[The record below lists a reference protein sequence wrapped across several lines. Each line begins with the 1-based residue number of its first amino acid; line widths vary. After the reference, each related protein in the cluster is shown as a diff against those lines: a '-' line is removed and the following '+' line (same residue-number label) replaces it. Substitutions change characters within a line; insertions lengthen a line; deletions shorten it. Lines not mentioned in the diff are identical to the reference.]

1 MNSNQ
6 ANEYIKDQLEY
17 YLRLKGIDTNNKF
30 RCLNPNHKDEHP
42 SMSIDRTSGSGPHC
56 KCFACDAYYDTFDL
70 IGIDFGLTD
79 SREIFQKAYDFFSL
93 QVDTEFKTP
102 RNVPERPKNARKSPK
117 WYSNPNKSIYA
128 PRIENISKTEIYDHH
143 SSNNFFPLK
152 VKKESTFLSLKN
164 NCKKVKS
171 PKMPLRGSRINFIS
185 QKGNFIRNMINPQKN
200 VFKSKTEASES
211 ESHKFDNHDFFSLQV
226 KNVLQKQ
233 SDGVTLNPR
242 MPQGI
247 QNGQRGPLDKRIRT
261 DLQLS
266 YPFEVE
272 RNLPEQLSS
281 SSLHCVEGSNIC
293 LASSCGHLEGSG
305 DGFGK
310 SVTQSTAFERRKHR
324 HFSIDKV
331 HEELLNNSFALNH
344 YENRGLSLDIIKKY
358 KLGYAEGGYNSLL
371 KDYKEFWSFSRK
383 ADLYKYV
390 FPYFD
395 TGGKCT
401 YFLTEIVDRSQIDDY
416 NGKYRKISKG
426 KSDIESQIFNERYL
440 KLNTPGVIFI
450 CEGIY
455 DALSVEEVGGFAV
468 AFVGTAHRR
477 FLSLCEKYNPNTTFV
492 ISLDN
497 DKAGKE
503 SAERVMNG
511 LDDLGIRYIIKSPV
525 GKDFNDDLVSNRELF
540 SKYIK
545 DSIKEAEY
553 KLNEVQKEYVQKS
566 VQNDLKEFKR
576 KIMNKSLFLSTGISS
591 LDSLLDGGL
600 YSGLYCVGA
609 VSSLGKT
616 TFCLQIIDNI
626 ARSGTDCLV
635 FSLEMSKYELIAK
648 SISRHSLL
656 EDLKQ
661 NDSVIHAKTTRSIM
675 NKYHEYD
682 ENDERIIESAM
693 KSYSEYADKIYINEG
708 IGNIGVDQIRKE
720 VENHVKIMKRSPVV
734 LVDYLQILSPNDYVG
749 TDKQNVDKS
758 VLELKRLSR
767 DYNIPVIGISSFN
780 RDNYMSSVNM
790 ASFKES
796 GAIEYSSD
804 VLIGL
809 QYDGMDWQEG
819 EGEKDRLKRI
829 RELINS
835 FLVKGKTGRSQ
846 RIQVKI
852 LKNRNGSKGSTCL
865 EFFPMFNYFKD
876 VEF

>member
-1 MNSNQ
+1 MNLNQ
-6 ANEYIKDQLEY
+6 ANEYIKEQLEY
-17 YLRLKGIDTNNKF
+17 YLHLKGIDTNNKF
-30 RCLNPNHKDEHP
+30 RCLNPNHEDNHP
-42 SMSIDRTSGSGPHC
+42 SMSIDKTSRSGPHC

-79 SREIFQKAYDFFSL
+79 NREIFQQAYDFFSL
-93 QVDTEFKTP
+93 QVDTKFKMPRNAPQRPGFERKTP
-102 RNVPERPKNARKSPK
+102 R
-117 WYSNPNKSIYA
+117 WYSVPNKSIYA
-128 PRIENISKTEIYDHH
+128 PKIENMSKTEIYRLSD
-143 SSNNFFPLK
+143 NFFPLK
-152 VKKESTFLSLKN
+152 VKKNSTLLENDCEKT
-164 NCKKVKS
+164 KS
-171 PKMPLRGSRINFIS
+171 PEMPLRSPRIDFKASEYNFT
-185 QKGNFIRNMINPQKN
+185 KN
-200 VFKSKTEASES
+200 RITPSKNAFKSELEASES
-211 ESHKFDNHDFFSLQV
+211 QESNFFSLKV

-233 SDGVTLNPR
+233 NDGVIIDCE

-247 QNGQRGPLDKRIRT
+247 QNGQEGPSDKRISKP
-261 DLQLS
+261 S
-266 YPFEVE
+266 YPFEVKN
-272 RNLPEQLSS
+272 NLPGSS
-281 SSLHCVEGSNIC
+281 SSLHCVEASDIC

-310 SVTQSTAFERRKHR
+310 SATCTAFERRKQR

-331 HEELLNNSFALNH
+331 HDELLNNPSALNH
-344 YENRGLSLDIIKKY
+344 YKSRGLSLNIIKKY
-358 KLGYAEGGYNSLL
+358 KLGYTEGGYNSLL
-371 KDYKEFWSFSRK
+371 KDYKEFWSCSRK
-383 ADLYKYV
+383 AILYKYV

-395 TGGKCT
+395 TGGECT
-401 YFLTEIVDRSQIDDY
+401 YFLTEIADRSQIDDY

-426 KSDIESQIFNERYL
+426 QSDIESQIFNERYL
-440 KLNTPGVIFI
+440 KLNTPHVIFI
-450 CEGIY
+450 CEGVY
-455 DALSVEEVGGFAV
+455 DALSVEEVGGSAV

-477 FLSLCEKYNPNTTFV
+477 FLSLCEKYNPDTTFV

-497 DKAGKE
+497 DKAGQK
-503 SAERVMNG
+503 STKSVMDG
-511 LDDLGIRYIIKSPV
+511 LDNLGIRYIVKSPI

-540 SKYIK
+540 SKYIQ
-545 DSIKEAEY
+545 DSIAECR
-553 KLNEVQKEYVQKS
+553 LNKAQEEYIQKS

-576 KIMNKSLFLSTGISS
+576 KIKDKSLFFSTGISS

-600 YSGLYCVGA
+600 YPGLYCVGA

-616 TFCLQIIDNI
+616 TFCIQIIDNI
-626 ARSGTDCLV
+626 AQSGTDCLV

-656 EDLKQ
+656 EDLKKS
-661 NDSVIHAKTTRSIM
+661 NSVIHAKTTRSIM

-682 ENDERIIESAM
+682 ENDEKIIESAI
-693 KSYSEYADKIYINEG
+693 KSYSEYADKIYIKEG
-708 IGNIGVDQIRKE
+708 MGNIGVDQIRKE
-720 VENHVKIMKRSPVV
+720 VENHIKIMKRSPVV
-734 LVDYLQILSPNDYVG
+734 LVDYLQILAPNDYVG

-780 RDNYMSSVNM
+780 RDNYMSPVNM

-846 RIQVKI
+846 NIQVKI
-852 LKNRNGSKGSTCL
+852 LKNRNGVKGSTCL

-876 VEF
+876 CIGY